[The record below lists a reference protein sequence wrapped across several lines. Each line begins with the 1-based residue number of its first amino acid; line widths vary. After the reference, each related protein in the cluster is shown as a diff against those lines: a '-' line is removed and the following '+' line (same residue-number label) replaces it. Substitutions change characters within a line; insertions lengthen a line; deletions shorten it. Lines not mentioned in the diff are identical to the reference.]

1 MRGAS
6 ITTEPHYLVCYFG
19 AKYAPML
26 GVLLQSIAEIAP
38 DRKVVLLH
46 YDTPVD
52 VLRMACNYPN
62 VIARPVEKQAYHAAM
77 AAALK
82 PLIIADYLDSPTL
95 AGPALV
101 VDCDM
106 LIRRDPFELFREGDG
121 ILFTTRDGVWPINGG
136 IIGIRDPHQPAV
148 SQFFRRWAERIAE
161 IARDPAL
168 VAVARSEKHP
178 YGHVDQ
184 MAFAQTIGYERHK
197 TEFRLTECADLSARA
212 IDGYILNETRSV
224 PISPETRILHYKGG
238 WHPILLDGHTFT
250 RNRPMRAGWEM
261 FTLYCDVLSRAT
273 TNASHVIP
281 EAMLDRTP
289 AWYIVRTKTL
299 VRRRYCSALFR
310 DTLRGLLAHLRVRA
324 AQIRDKVYRLM
335 EYCRVSTTASLT
347 KLPLKVP
354 RKPRSA
360 RRH

>member
-1 MRGAS
+1 MAA
-6 ITTEPHYLVCYFG
+6 EPHYLVCYFG

-26 GVLLQSIAEIAP
+26 GVLLQSIAELSP
-38 DRKVVLLH
+38 CRKVVLLH
-46 YDTPVD
+46 YDTPAD

-62 VIARPVEKQAYHAAM
+62 VIPRPVEKQAYPAAM

-95 AGPALV
+95 GGPALV

-106 LIRRDPFELFREGDG
+106 LVRRDPFDLFREGDG

-136 IIGIRDPHQPAV
+136 IIGIRDPHQTAV

-168 VAVARSEKHP
+168 VAVARSDKHP

-184 MAFAQTIGYERHK
+184 MAFAQTIGYERAK
-197 TEFRLTECADLSARA
+197 TEFHLPECSDLPARA

-250 RNRPMRAGWEM
+250 RNRPMREGWEM
-261 FTLYCDVLSRAT
+261 FTLYADVFARARHHARDFQAMEVLGQLPVWYDSPKRLIRPLRYQ
-273 TNASHVIP
+273 AS
-281 EAMLDRTP
+281 A
-289 AWYIVRTKTL
+289 
-299 VRRRYCSALFR
+299 S
-310 DTLRGLLAHLRVRA
+310 RGLARTFVVQARIHATRLGKVMADRLR
-324 AQIRDKVYRLM
+324 
-335 EYCRVSTTASLT
+335 SSL
-347 KLPLKVP
+347 KMRMLFVLFPLFQ
-354 RKPRSA
+354 RGDA
-360 RRH
+360 

>member
-1 MRGAS
+1 MRRAS

-38 DRKVVLLH
+38 ERKVVLLH
-46 YDTPVD
+46 YDTPAD
-52 VLRMACNYPN
+52 VLRMACNYQN
-62 VIARPVEKQAYHAAM
+62 VIPQPVEKQAYSAAM

-95 AGPALV
+95 GGPALV

-106 LIRRDPFELFREGDG
+106 LVRRDPFDLFREGDG

-148 SQFFRRWAERIAE
+148 SQFFLRWAERISE

-168 VAVARSEKHP
+168 VAVARSDKHP

-184 MAFAQTIGYERHK
+184 MAFAQTIGYERGK
-197 TEFRLTECADLSARA
+197 TDFFIPDLLDLPARA

-224 PISPETRILHYKGG
+224 PISPETRVLHYKGG

-261 FTLYCDVLSRAT
+261 FTLYCDVLSRAI
-273 TNASHVIP
+273 TNALHVIP
-281 EAMLDRTP
+281 EAILDHTP

-299 VRRRYCSALFR
+299 ARRRYCSALFR
-310 DTLRGLLAHLRVRA
+310 DTLRGLLTQLPFRA
-324 AQIRDKVYRLM
+324 AQIRDKGYRLM
-335 EYCRVSTTASLT
+335 GYCRISTTASIT
-347 KLPLKVP
+347 NLPLKD
-354 RKPRSA
+354 SS
-360 RRH
+360 

>member
-1 MRGAS
+1 MAA
-6 ITTEPHYLVCYFG
+6 EPHYLVCYFG

-26 GVLLQSIAEIAP
+26 GVLLQSIAELAP
-38 DRKVVLLH
+38 CRKVVLLH
-46 YDTPVD
+46 YDTPAA

-62 VIARPVEKQAYHAAM
+62 VIARPVEKQAYPAAM

-82 PLIIADYLDSPTL
+82 PLIIADYLDLPTL
-95 AGPALV
+95 GGPALV

-106 LIRRDPFELFREGDG
+106 LVRRDPFDLFREGDG

-168 VAVARSEKHP
+168 VSVARSVKHP

-184 MAFAQTIGYERHK
+184 MAFAQTIGYERGK
-197 TEFRLTECADLSARA
+197 VEFYIPECFDLPARA
-212 IDGYILNETRSV
+212 VEGYILNETRSV

-261 FTLYCDVLSRAT
+261 FTLYWELQSRAKT
-273 TNASHVIP
+273 RATANVTKPA
-281 EAMLDRTP
+281 LLNTP
-289 AWYIVRTKTL
+289 AWYDSEGKHLRACNYVVQLSADFAVGLLSRLRLCFGRIRLATT
-299 VRRRYCSALFR
+299 RRY
-310 DTLRGLLAHLRVRA
+310 
-324 AQIRDKVYRLM
+324 
-335 EYCRVSTTASLT
+335 
-347 KLPLKVP
+347 
-354 RKPRSA
+354 
-360 RRH
+360 

>member
-1 MRGAS
+1 MAA
-6 ITTEPHYLVCYFG
+6 EPHYLVCYFG
-19 AKYAPML
+19 VKYAPML
-26 GVLLQSIAEIAP
+26 GVLLQSIAELAP
-38 DRKVVLLH
+38 CRKVVLLH
-46 YDTPVD
+46 YDTPAD

-62 VIARPVEKQAYHAAM
+62 VIARPVEKQAYPAAM

-106 LIRRDPFELFREGDG
+106 LVRRDPFDLFREGDG

-148 SQFFRRWAERIAE
+148 SQFFRRWAKRIAE

-168 VAVARSEKHP
+168 VAVARSQKHP

-184 MAFAQTIGYERHK
+184 MAFAQTIGYERGK
-197 TEFRLTECADLSARA
+197 TEFHLPECSDLPTRA

-261 FTLYCDVLSRAT
+261 FTLYGDVHTKARITARLTDAEAVLKTMPSWYESGKRLLRPLT
-273 TNASHVIP
+273 YVIA
-281 EAMLDRTP
+281 ETQTR
-289 AWYIVRTKTL
+289 
-299 VRRRYCSALFR
+299 VRRMFIGARFLAARYL
-310 DTLRGLLAHLRVRA
+310 
-324 AQIRDKVYRLM
+324 
-335 EYCRVSTTASLT
+335 
-347 KLPLKVP
+347 
-354 RKPRSA
+354 KPRCSGID
-360 RRH
+360 